1 MAVPR
6 HRTGEPGPGGRQ
18 GRDWLFQ
25 GLLPIERAR
34 IPAEAIAGVTLAAL
48 AIPEV
53 MGYTAIAGMPVIT
66 GLYTILLPLIVF
78 AVLGSSRHLVVGA
91 DSATAAILAA
101 GLAGMAVTGS
111 EEYVA
116 LAGMLALLAG
126 GFLLAARLLRLG
138 FLADF
143 LSRSVL
149 IGFLSGVGVQV
160 ACGQVP
166 GMLGVSEGSGGEV
179 HRALDA
185 LGDAGSADA
194 DTLAVSA
201 GVVLVILVG
210 GRLLPKVPWALI
222 AVIGAIVV
230 SWSADLAS
238 HGVAV
243 VGAVPSGLPSL
254 GVPDVAAD
262 DIPGLLG
269 TAVSIFIVILA
280 QSAATSRA
288 YATRYSDRF
297 SENVDLVGLGFAN
310 ASAGLSGTFVVNGS
324 PTKTEMVDSAG
335 GRSQLAQLTAAA
347 VVVIVLLFL
356 TTPLSYMPTAALAAI
371 VFLIA
376 IRLIDIRGMARV
388 LRLRPVEFGVALATA
403 LTVIVIG
410 VREGIILAIALSV
423 IIHLRH
429 SYRPHDQLI
438 TETDDGPRVG
448 ELADGAQV
456 RPGLVIYHFGA
467 NIYYANAGRL
477 SEELLALAD
486 DAEPPLRWLCISADA
501 VGDVDYTGSAT
512 LREAH
517 DQLAE
522 RGVTLALAGLLPR
535 VREQLGR
542 DCILELVGPDHVFP
556 HFVDAIRAYERLTP
570 PAGAR
575 PPS

>member
-6 HRTGEPGPGGRQ
+6 HRTGEPGSGGRQ

-160 ACGQVP
+160 AVRP
-166 GMLGVSEGSGGEV
+166 GPGHARRARGPGGEV

-185 LGDAGSADA
+185 LGATRSARRRHWPCPQRRARDPRRLAGSDEG
-194 DTLAVSA
+194 AVGA
-201 GVVLVILVG
+201 HRGRGRDRRELV
-210 GRLLPKVPWALI
+210 
-222 AVIGAIVV
+222 
-230 SWSADLAS
+230 ADLAARRR
-238 HGVAV
+238 G
-243 VGAVPSGLPSL
+243 GGGRRPGGLPSL

-262 DIPGLLG
+262 DIPGLLRVG
-269 TAVSIFIVILA
+269 VSIFIVILA

-288 YATRYSDRF
+288 YATSTGPLQRERRPRR
-297 SENVDLVGLGFAN
+297 
-310 ASAGLSGTFVVNGS
+310 AGLRE
-324 PTKTEMVDSAG
+324 PL
-335 GRSQLAQLTAAA
+335 GRSLGHVRRQREPDEDRDGRQRRRPQPARPADRRP
-347 VVVIVLLFL
+347 VVVIALLFL
-356 TTPLSYMPTAALAAI
+356 T
-371 VFLIA
+371 
-376 IRLIDIRGMARV
+376 G
-388 LRLRPVEFGVALATA
+388 
-403 LTVIVIG
+403 
-410 VREGIILAIALSV
+410 
-423 IIHLRH
+423 
-429 SYRPHDQLI
+429 
-438 TETDDGPRVG
+438 
-448 ELADGAQV
+448 
-456 RPGLVIYHFGA
+456 
-467 NIYYANAGRL
+467 
-477 SEELLALAD
+477 
-486 DAEPPLRWLCISADA
+486 PLRTCP
-501 VGDVDYTGSAT
+501 
-512 LREAH
+512 
-517 DQLAE
+517 
-522 RGVTLALAGLLPR
+522 PR
-535 VREQLGR
+535 RSR
-542 DCILELVGPDHVFP
+542 
-556 HFVDAIRAYERLTP
+556 R
-570 PAGAR
+570 
-575 PPS
+575 SSS